1 MLMIE
6 VKDLHKRYGSIRAVD
21 GVSFQAKV
29 ADVLGF
35 TGPNGAGK
43 STTIRML
50 ACFLTPDSGTA
61 TIAGHDIVR
70 ESVAVRRAV
79 GYLAET
85 APAYDEMAVLAFL
98 RFICDARGI
107 KGAARKEAL
116 EKVCHSC
123 ALEEVTHQRIGTL
136 SKGFRRRVGL
146 AQALVHDPQVLLLDE
161 PTDGLDPNQK
171 HDIRNLINK
180 LAAKK
185 CIVISTHILEEVT
198 AICNRMIIIDR
209 GRVVADSTPQELCKR
224 ETGSLEDVFRK
235 LTVKAAQPA
244 QAGKGGAA

>member
-1 MLMIE
+1 MIE

-50 ACFLTPDSGTA
+50 TCFLTPDSGTA

-98 RFICDARGI
+98 RFVCDARGI
-107 KGAARKEAL
+107 QGAARKEAL

-224 ETGSLEDVFRK
+224 ETGTLEEVFRK
-235 LTVKAAQPA
+235 LTVKHPTQPA